1 MTGTSDFM
9 SGFMTGQNSDRNYGC
24 GMDGGWIWIIL
35 IFALF
40 GWGGNGWGNRNNEQ
54 IDIDTR
60 FIERDI
66 FNTNQNVSN
75 TACQTQRDVLS
86 TGASTQRDILENR
99 YTNQLG
105 VQSIISSQK
114 DCCCETRESIMQ
126 SNFNNQSGFNAI
138 QNQLASCCC
147 DIERGQDGLNY
158 NLTKSTCEIITN
170 QDKNTDRIINYLTQH
185 EMDSLRTELQS
196 AQLQLSQLSHARSI
210 IDQLQPCP
218 KPAYPVMS
226 PYQAIPFSAF
236 CGCNS
241 NSCC

>member
-9 SGFMTGQNSDRNYGC
+9 SGFMTGQNSDRNYGW

-114 DCCCETRESIMQ
+114 DCCCETNRNIDSVRYDNLLNVKDVQ
-126 SNFNNQSGFNAI
+126 A
-138 QNQLASCCC
+138 QLASCCC
-147 DIERGQDGLNY
+147 DLKNAIHAEGEATRSQMQ
-158 NLTKSTCEIITN
+158 
-170 QDKNTDRIINYLTQH
+170 QDKIEQLREQVNTSNLALNNANLANQIINSVRPTPIP
-185 EMDSLRTELQS
+185 S
-196 AQLQLSQLSHARSI
+196 
-210 IDQLQPCP
+210 
-218 KPAYPVMS
+218 YPVCS
-226 PYQAIPFSAF
+226 PYQSAYYGSCGF
-236 CGCNS
+236 RNCSCSGCNI
-241 NSCC
+241 